1 MYITMSFSWCMKKS
15 DKEYRPEVGPCDEFL
30 TGGKLTEE
38 DIVGMLKSRN
48 KHIRRHVESLI
59 YHTEDK
65 ELRMRRGWLMYRT
78 YHPRMPVD
86 WCRMCSELTFDEW
99 YGKEKD
105 TAFSYATDDG
115 KAKVKLK

>member
-1 MYITMSFSWCMKKS
+1 MACKLGFQPSFKT
-15 DKEYRPEVGPCDEFL
+15 VL
-30 TGGKLTEE
+30 
-38 DIVGMLKSRN
+38 IVTIN
-48 KHIRRHVESLI
+48 VRRHVESLI

-115 KAKVKLK
+115 KERTL